1 MCGAWLCHT
10 WIFSLGTEL
19 LILSLLAGL
28 GAVLNVLMRRIWGEA
43 DEEAATGDRGM
54 TAEEPTNSRAA

>member
-28 GAVLNVLMRRIWGEA
+28 GAVLNVLMHRIWGEA
-43 DEEAATGDRGM
+43 DEEAATANRNM
-54 TAEEPTNSRAA
+54 TSEEPTNSRAA

>member
-43 DEEAATGDRGM
+43 DEEAATADRNM